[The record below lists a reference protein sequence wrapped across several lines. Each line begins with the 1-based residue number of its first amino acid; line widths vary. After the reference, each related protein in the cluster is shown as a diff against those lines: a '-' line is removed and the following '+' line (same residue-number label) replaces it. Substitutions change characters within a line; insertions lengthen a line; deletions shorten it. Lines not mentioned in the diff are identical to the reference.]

1 MRRLVILQFTLAALT
16 LAVFWRVT
24 GCDFVIFDDPDY
36 VTQNRVV
43 QAGVTATGVEW
54 AFTTGHASNW
64 HPLTWISHMLNC
76 QLFSLNPAAHHL
88 VNLFIHVAN
97 SMLLLEVLR
106 RMTSALWRSA
116 FVAALFAWHPM
127 HVESVAWISELKDVL
142 SALFWLLTMLA
153 YLRYVRRPTRA
164 GYCLTLATFAGGLLC
179 KPMLVTLPFALLLLD
194 YWPLKRNLQEGRKGI
209 AFGRLVLE
217 KIPFIVLSAISC
229 TVTFVVQMKGGAVSD
244 FDQLPFGARIVN
256 ALVSYTRYLGKLAWP
271 ADLCVLYPI
280 PAHWPASTVV
290 LAALLLLAVSAAA
303 LWFRKSAPFLA
314 VGWFWFLGT
323 LVPVIGFIQV
333 GGQAMADRYSYLPSI
348 GLFIAASWA
357 LAQLAVRWNVPKPA
371 FALAAAA
378 ALIPCLA
385 ASYRQVDLWRDSV
398 TLFNHAVTVTD
409 NNLLARVYLGD
420 ALLAKGDGPGAL
432 ANFSAVS
439 AVNPSVGNVQ
449 GRIAKVLAA
458 QGRVDDAINGYRRA
472 LKLNPDLVE
481 ALNNLA
487 WILATTETDRLRDGA
502 EAVRL
507 AERACQLTHYRT
519 PIMLGT
525 LAAAYAEAGRF
536 PEAIEAGEKA
546 RQLALAGFDP
556 ALAETNQQLLQLYRA
571 GRPYREPAVK

>member
-1 MRRLVILQFTLAALT
+1 
-16 LAVFWRVT
+16 
-24 GCDFVIFDDPDY
+24 
-36 VTQNRVV
+36 
-43 QAGVTATGVEW
+43 
-54 AFTTGHASNW
+54 
-64 HPLTWISHMLNC
+64 
-76 QLFSLNPAAHHL
+76 
-88 VNLFIHVAN
+88 
-97 SMLLLEVLR
+97 
-106 RMTSALWRSA
+106 
-116 FVAALFAWHPM
+116 
-127 HVESVAWISELKDVL
+127 
-142 SALFWLLTMLA
+142 
-153 YLRYVRRPTRA
+153 
-164 GYCLTLATFAGGLLC
+164 
-179 KPMLVTLPFALLLLD
+179 
-194 YWPLKRNLQEGRKGI
+194 
-209 AFGRLVLE
+209 
-217 KIPFIVLSAISC
+217 
-229 TVTFVVQMKGGAVSD
+229 
-244 FDQLPFGARIVN
+244 
-256 ALVSYTRYLGKLAWP
+256 
-271 ADLCVLYPI
+271 
-280 PAHWPASTVV
+280 V